1 MRVAFHLV
9 NVHSAPFLDFGEAQQ
24 GGTVSS
30 GMFCAMWGTR
40 QRKLWRDWGVLPPL
54 GTGVPGVPKTG
65 EQLLTQLSPDVAE
78 VLSLFI
84 GLGGVGDPSQ
94 GVGGFAHSQMSTLY

>member
-30 GMFCAMWGTR
+30 GLFCAVRGTR
-40 QRKLWRDWGVLPPL
+40 QRKLWRDGGVLPPL

-78 VLSLFI
+78 VLLCLLVWVV
-84 GLGGVGDPSQ
+84 LGIQVRGWGVLHI
-94 GVGGFAHSQMSTLY
+94 AK